1 MEVGEQQVHP
11 GELMAP
17 ADEQVGGAR
26 SGNDE
31 AGFLSVLD
39 GIASSGRTPAEELLE
54 AYDTRWGGSVDPVFE
69 ELRY

>member
-1 MEVGEQQVHP
+1 M
-11 GELMAP
+11 LAL
-17 ADEQVGGAR
+17 AR
-26 SGNDE
+26 EGLRRRKRLDSSGNDE
-31 AGFLSVLD
+31 TGFLSVLD